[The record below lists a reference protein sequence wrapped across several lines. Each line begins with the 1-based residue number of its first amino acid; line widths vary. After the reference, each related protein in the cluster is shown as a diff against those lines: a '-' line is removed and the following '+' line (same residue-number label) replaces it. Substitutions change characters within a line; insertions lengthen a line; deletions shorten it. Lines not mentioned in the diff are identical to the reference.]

1 MTSCQDILY
10 YLKWDM
16 QEKEIDQKQKRNLL
30 SKVFNLFEI
39 FEITEQEFLLD
50 CLFSART
57 FIYWKYLFEKGKTK
71 IFLSR
76 HILSLTPYPRP
87 VYMIKE
93 ALWVWWDWD
102 TVSSVIEEYLKA
114 PLEEFKCLR
123 CFDNLDIWER
133 NIFLKLKLIFL
144 ISMF

>member
-57 FIYWKYLFEKGKTK
+57 FIYWNYLFEKGKTK

-76 HILSLTPYPRP
+76 HILFA
-87 VYMIKE
+87 K
-93 ALWVWWDWD
+93 
-102 TVSSVIEEYLKA
+102 
-114 PLEEFKCLR
+114 
-123 CFDNLDIWER
+123 
-133 NIFLKLKLIFL
+133 NIFAAVLRLIFNNFHSGL
-144 ISMF
+144 KTCFSSMRTQLSEQDRRSRPLRWNMSRGGSYRTKINFLMWTKWIIML

>member
-1 MTSCQDILY
+1 MSIAISRFVNDVVKKKKLVEYRQDKLNQDDLQKVTSCQDILY

-57 FIYWKYLFEKGKTK
+57 FIYWNYLFEKGKTK

-93 ALWVWWDWD
+93 ALWVW
-102 TVSSVIEEYLKA
+102 
-114 PLEEFKCLR
+114 
-123 CFDNLDIWER
+123 LDGMDGIG
-133 NIFLKLKLIFL
+133 IL
-144 ISMF
+144 